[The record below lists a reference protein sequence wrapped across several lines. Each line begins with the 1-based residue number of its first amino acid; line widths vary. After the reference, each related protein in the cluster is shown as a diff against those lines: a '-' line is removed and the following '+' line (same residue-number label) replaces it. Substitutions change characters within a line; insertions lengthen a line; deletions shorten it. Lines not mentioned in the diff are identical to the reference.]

1 MRVHTLVGE
10 HLQRFQ
16 SPRSYRAHALSS
28 VAKSSLSQ
36 LDMAELEDAS
46 GADIDEGETV
56 CDFEVPGSGRELA
69 GALPPL
75 STLAMLLFSSSV
87 ARQ

>member
-1 MRVHTLVGE
+1 MA
-10 HLQRFQ
+10 
-16 SPRSYRAHALSS
+16 S
-28 VAKSSLSQ
+28 
-36 LDMAELEDAS
+36 AELEDAS

-69 GALPPL
+69 GALPPS